1 MNWPTTLEDAAKR
14 VLDILEA
21 DDSKMTFSKMTKG
34 GLIMLHPTLGRYI
47 RNEFG
52 LWLNN
57 EELLKSCGKDHPD
70 DASLVII
77 KRAWELTQQEL

>member
-1 MNWPTTLEDAAKR
+1 MNWPTTLEEAANK
-14 VLDILEA
+14 VLEILDE
-21 DDSKMTFSKMTKG
+21 DCSRHTFSKMTKG

-57 EELLKSCGKDHPD
+57 EELLKSCGKEHPD
-70 DASLVII
+70 DASHVII
-77 KRAWELTQQEL
+77 ERAWELAQ